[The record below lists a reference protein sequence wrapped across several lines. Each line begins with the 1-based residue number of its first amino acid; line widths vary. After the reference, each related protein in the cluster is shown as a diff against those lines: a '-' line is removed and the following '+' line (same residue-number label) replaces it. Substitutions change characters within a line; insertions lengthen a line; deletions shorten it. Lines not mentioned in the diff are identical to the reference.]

1 MEDTKQAPNIGR
13 GVLQAIFAVFLGL
26 MITAVVG
33 VGVYTFHPNPGDESQ
48 DQIQAL
54 YDERSAIDGCNSP
67 TPNECKTWNQLT
79 AAERARA
86 KAIDAQVTAL
96 QRASE
101 EKSSQWRMS
110 TSVILIVIAT
120 MLMAVALALGDSVSV
135 LSNGILL
142 GGLFTMLYGVGWG
155 LASGNS
161 VTRFLVL
168 VAALAVSLVLGYLKF
183 VRGRRPTGLA
193 DGSPTA
199 GAGAAPPG
207 GGSPAQ
213 VAELSARVAALERR
227 LAAAAAG
234 LGGAGY
240 LPDARVAVRGAE
252 GSAPDATADA
262 RPTPDA
268 GPTGPGAGPTPDAGA

>member
-1 MEDTKQAPNIGR
+1 MDSTTQAPNIGR

-33 VGVYTFHPNPGDESQ
+33 VGVYTFHPNPGEETQ

-54 YDERSAIDGCNSP
+54 YDERATIDGCNSP
-67 TPNECKTWNQLT
+67 TPNECRNWDQLT
-79 AAERARA
+79 PAEKART
-86 KAIDAQVTAL
+86 KAIDAQVTTL
-96 QRASE
+96 QRVAE

-168 VAALAVSLVLGYLKF
+168 VAALGVSLVLGYLKF
-183 VRGRRPTGLA
+183 VRGRRP
-193 DGSPTA
+193 A
-199 GAGAAPPG
+199 GAEPGSGTGAVAAAQPG
-207 GGSPAQ
+207 GGGSSAE
-213 VAELSARVAALERR
+213 VAELSSRVGALERR

-234 LGGAGY
+234 LGGAD
-240 LPDARVAVRGAE
+240 DAGGATDTRE
-252 GSAPDATADA
+252 GGPTAPD
-262 RPTPDA
+262 PDV
-268 GPTGPGAGPTPDAGA
+268 

>member
-1 MEDTKQAPNIGR
+1 MQDTKQTPNIGR

-33 VGVYTFHPNPGDESQ
+33 VGAYTFHANPGEESQ
-48 DQIQAL
+48 EQIQAL

-67 TPNECKTWNQLT
+67 TPGECRDWNQLT
-79 AAERARA
+79 AAEKART
-86 KAIDAQVTAL
+86 KAIDAQVTTL

-101 EKSSQWRMS
+101 EKTSQWRMS

-120 MLMAVALALGDSVSV
+120 ILMAVALALGDSVAV

-168 VAALAVSLVLGYLKF
+168 VVALVVSLVLGYLKF
-183 VRGRRPTGLA
+183 VRSRQP
-193 DGSPTA
+193 
-199 GAGAAPPG
+199 AGAAGVPG
-207 GGSPAQ
+207 GPAEASSDLGVAGSAEVAALSSR
-213 VAELSARVAALERR
+213 VAELERR

-234 LGGAGY
+234 LSQDGPATG
-240 LPDARVAVRGAE
+240 RGA
-252 GSAPDATADA
+252 S
-262 RPTPDA
+262 
-268 GPTGPGAGPTPDAGA
+268 

>member
-1 MEDTKQAPNIGR
+1 M
-13 GVLQAIFAVFLGL
+13 
-26 MITAVVG
+26 
-33 VGVYTFHPNPGDESQ
+33 
-48 DQIQAL
+48 
-54 YDERSAIDGCNSP
+54 
-67 TPNECKTWNQLT
+67 
-79 AAERARA
+79 
-86 KAIDAQVTAL
+86 
-96 QRASE
+96 
-101 EKSSQWRMS
+101 
-110 TSVILIVIAT
+110 
-120 MLMAVALALGDSVSV
+120 

-183 VRGRRPTGLA
+183 VRGRRPAGLA

-199 GAGAAPPG
+199 AVGAAPPG

-213 VAELSARVAALERR
+213 VAELSSRVAALERR

-234 LGGAGY
+234 LGGAGD

-252 GSAPDATADA
+252 GSAPDATPDA

-268 GPTGPGAGPTPDAGA
+268 GPTPGAGPTADAGA